1 MTPRGKLPG
10 VPSSAPQDGAS
21 ALRCWVQL
29 HGSSR
34 PCIKVS
40 LSSLNGNASRDTAD
54 TTRKRTNVGGSY
66 IQMSA
71 MVLGSMLEADHRLR
85 EYEARI
91 RMQRRLMRDRAKWER
106 FEQEFLENPEE
117 KK

>member
-1 MTPRGKLPG
+1 MKSHDQMKSAEANDAAWEATRGA
-10 VPSSAPQDGAS
+10 VVGAARWGIGAAVLGAAAWKFS
-21 ALRCWVQL
+21 PLYKGLTIQFKC
-29 HGSSR
+29 
-34 PCIKVS
+34 
-40 LSSLNGNASRDTAD
+40 
-54 TTRKRTNVGGSY
+54 Y

-106 FEQEFLENPEE
+106 FEQEFLENPEA

>member
-1 MTPRGKLPG
+1 MKSHDQMKSAEANDAAWEATRGA
-10 VPSSAPQDGAS
+10 VVGA
-21 ALRCWVQL
+21 ARW
-29 HGSSR
+29 G
-34 PCIKVS
+34 I
-40 LSSLNGNASRDTAD
+40 GAA
-54 TTRKRTNVGGSY
+54 
-66 IQMSA
+66 
-71 MVLGSMLEADHRLR
+71 VLGAAAWKFSPLLR

>member
-1 MTPRGKLPG
+1 MKSHDQMKSAEANDAAWEATRGA
-10 VPSSAPQDGAS
+10 VVGAARWGIGAAVLGAAAWKFS
-21 ALRCWVQL
+21 PLYKGLTIQFKC
-29 HGSSR
+29 
-34 PCIKVS
+34 
-40 LSSLNGNASRDTAD
+40 
-54 TTRKRTNVGGSY
+54 Y